1 MNPIRT
7 PRHLLALTPGEAT
20 RSRDV
25 PELLCAIGRAFEGGL
40 PAVLIREPG
49 LSDGDLAELSGAVVE
64 VARRF
69 EDGWGGGHDSV
80 HVALSCGAHGVHLGF
95 RSLPLAVAR
104 ELVERRCAL
113 GFSAHAHDDRD
124 VWELADY
131 LTFGPVRPTPSKA
144 GLVEPTGF
152 DGLESAAR
160 SSPVPLFALGGMRP
174 EDASLAR
181 RAGAAGVAVLS
192 RILGAE
198 DPRAR
203 TAEYLAALGDEEER
217 P

>member
-1 MNPIRT
+1 MSRIRT
-7 PRHLLALTPGEAT
+7 PRRLLALTPGEAT

-25 PELLCAIGRAFEGGL
+25 PELLRAIGRAFEGGL

-49 LSDGDLAELSGAVVE
+49 LSDGDLGELSCGVVE

-69 EDGWGGGHDSV
+69 EDVWVGVHDSV

-95 RSLPLAVAR
+95 RSLSLAAAR
-104 ELVERRCAL
+104 ELVEGRCAL
-113 GFSAHAHDDRD
+113 GFSAHESDDREL
-124 VWELADY
+124 WELADY
-131 LTFGPVRPTPSKA
+131 LTFGPVRPTPSKE

-160 SSPVPLFALGGMRP
+160 SSPVPLLALGGVRP
-174 EDASLAR
+174 EDVEPAR

-203 TAEYLAALGDEEER
+203 TAEFLAAFADTEE
-217 P
+217 PS